1 MVDSPRA
8 STSEVLY
15 NSFMN
20 KIPGIQGNS
29 IDRFPILLNSGL
41 VNLFGGASGNLIN
54 FLMPCPWKPLG
65 AWKIC
70 TVVPGT
76 AAATVGIGTTAATG
90 GILNNYSIATSEV
103 LTFGDLTA
111 NAAFTGASLVAGGNQ
126 GDIIVFQT
134 NGNATSTGKAIWGC
148 VITPN

>member
-8 STSEVLY
+8 KAAEVLY
-15 NSFMN
+15 SDSA
-20 KIPGIQGNS
+20 KRWPGLDGLS
-29 IDRFPILLNSGL
+29 MDKLPLALNSGL

-54 FLMPCPWKPLG
+54 FLSPFNWKPVS
-65 AWKIC
+65 AYKIC

-76 AAATVGIGTTAATG
+76 AAATIGIGTTAATG
-90 GILNNYSIATSEV
+90 GILNNYSVSTSEV

-134 NGNATSTGKAIWGC
+134 NGNATSTGKAIWG
-148 VITPN
+148 VTIVPN

>member
-20 KIPGIQGNS
+20 KVPGLAGNS
-29 IDRFPILLNSGL
+29 IDRFPILLDTGL
-41 VNLFGGASGNLIN
+41 TNLYGGASGNLIN
-54 FLMPCPWKPLG
+54 FLMPCPWKPLS
-65 AWKIC
+65 AYKIC

-76 AAATVGIGTTAATG
+76 AAATIGIGTTADTD
-90 GILNNYSIATSEV
+90 GILDDYSIATSEA
-103 LTFGDLTA
+103 LTFLDLST
-111 NAAFTGASLVAGGNQ
+111 NAAFTGAALVAGGNQ